1 MSGKRI
7 GGIVCLV
14 LAALLIVSA
23 ISSLSRGD
31 GPALGNA
38 SGLGV
43 SRAVGALLPSIVM
56 LILGLWLF
64 KKPAVGDSAESVA
77 AVDRRRKAGPRR

>member
-14 LAALLIVSA
+14 LAALLVVGA
-23 ISSLSRGD
+23 IRKLSTGD
-31 GPALGNA
+31 GPGVSDA

-43 SRAVGALLPSIVM
+43 SRAVGAFLPSLVALIV
-56 LILGLWLF
+56 GLWLL
-64 KKPAVGDSAESVA
+64 KKPVPKNPAEPDA
-77 AVDRRRKAGPRR
+77 APDRGGI

>member
-7 GGIVCLV
+7 VGVVCLV
-14 LAALLIVSA
+14 LAALLVVSA

-31 GPALGNA
+31 GPALGDA

-43 SRAVGALLPSIVM
+43 SRAVGAFLPSLLALIV
-56 LILGLWLF
+56 GLWLL
-64 KKPAVGDSAESVA
+64 KKPIPQGPAEPDA
-77 AVDRRRKAGPRR
+77 APDRRGR

>member
-14 LAALLIVSA
+14 LAVLLAVSA
-23 ISSLSRGD
+23 IRSLSGGG
-31 GPALGNA
+31 GPALNDE

-43 SRAVGALLPSIVM
+43 SRAVGAFLPTIAALIIG
-56 LILGLWLF
+56 LILL
-64 KKPAVGDSAESVA
+64 
-77 AVDRRRKAGPRR
+77 RKTPQ